1 MNEQS
6 KAKQHQAAT
15 ETKPDRWID
24 EREAAKLTGMSSAW
38 FQRARWAGDSIP
50 FSKVGRAVRYKLSD
64 VQEFM
69 EARRVASTSTQSAKK
84 GEVAAKPCAVSNSKG
99 ATHAKA

>member
-1 MNEQS
+1 MRQESN
-6 KAKQHQAAT
+6 KQHQATA

-38 FQRARWAGDSIP
+38 FQRARWAGDGIT

-84 GEVAAKPCAVSNSKG
+84 RAVAAKPCAPRGSANV
-99 ATHAKA
+99 